1 VKSGTFVTTFS
12 LICAIL
18 SLITIMITP
27 MEDHMNMQF
36 QLAFAFLGL
45 FFGVGIQSYDP
56 PNYVAAVAESFFSF
70 RCLHRRR
77 LERDRSSCDF

>member
-1 VKSGTFVTTFS
+1 
-12 LICAIL
+12 
-18 SLITIMITP
+18 
-27 MEDHMNMQF
+27 MNMQF